1 MVPDVFLAPTETIDF
16 GEVMLGVSVAGVISL
31 ENPSSILSCMLLDLV
46 SSVFSDEFTLPRLTA
61 HLEDTSNIFVA
72 LTDHNPRIATTSAPA
87 RVEVCARVPSE
98 SKLAPA
104 YDTLLV
110 PQYEMQPMPE
120 VESKFVPMPEAG
132 GVFYPS
138 RSE

>member
-72 LTDHNPRIATTSAPA
+72 LTDHNPRIGANNQDGELDTDNDLSARCSKC
-87 RVEVCARVPSE
+87 RVISCSH
-98 SKLAPA
+98 L
-104 YDTLLV
+104 
-110 PQYEMQPMPE
+110 
-120 VESKFVPMPEAG
+120 
-132 GVFYPS
+132 
-138 RSE
+138 